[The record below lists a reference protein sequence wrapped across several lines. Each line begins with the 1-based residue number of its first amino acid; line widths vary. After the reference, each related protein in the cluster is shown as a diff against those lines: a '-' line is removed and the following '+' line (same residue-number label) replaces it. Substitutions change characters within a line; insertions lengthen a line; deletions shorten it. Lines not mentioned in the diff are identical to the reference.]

1 MTTPSVKQARTTARY
16 YGFEKVLETMPG
28 FASLM
33 RKRSIGDLQLFAG
46 YVWAREGGR
55 GECPLIRSKQVQ
67 DEAKSWS
74 EYTWGSRTIHLL
86 RKHHDLYSLLHELA
100 HALGNRDKLTH
111 GPAFRRRCIRLYKT
125 YGDWNGVVDWEKET
139 A

>member
-28 FASLM
+28 FAKLM
-33 RKRSIGDLQLFAG
+33 KRRSIADLQLFAG
-46 YVWAREGGR
+46 YVWAREGGK
-55 GECPLIRSKQVQ
+55 GQCPLVRTKWVQ
-67 DEAKSWS
+67 EEKKSWS
-74 EYTWGSRTIHLL
+74 AYHWGTRTIHLL
-86 RKHHDLYSLLHELA
+86 PRHHDLYSLLHELA

-111 GPAFRRRCIRLYKT
+111 GPAFRQRCIRLYKT
-125 YGDWNGVVDWEKET
+125 YGDWNGVVDWGR